1 MADLYGACIT
11 TGKIVKWTY
20 FSSTV
25 NASFSLTSA
34 LCVTFDGT
42 DVIYSANAN
51 SVKKGTGFSAT
62 VQSSFNFPGGGE
74 PYDLHWTSSTALYAV
89 ANSSKFYQLN
99 GFSATVSASFT
110 SGTNLRG
117 AAWDGT
123 NALGTNIPPASNY
136 FFYKFSGF
144 SSTVTAS
151 FDNGSNSARGAA
163 WDGTNFVGVQHTNAA
178 GGMKQYNGFTNSV
191 LSSFSTSGLG
201 VFGIY
206 YYAATPAGPTTVK
219 TWDGVTQSTGIK
231 TYFGVPVANT
241 KSVNGAT

>member
-1 MADLYGACIT
+1 MADLYGACLT

-25 NASFSLTSA
+25 NASFTLSGA
-34 LCVTFDGT
+34 LAITFDGT
-42 DVIYSANAN
+42 DVIYSAATT
-51 SVKKGTGFSAT
+51 SIKKGTGFSAT
-62 VQSSFNFPGGGE
+62 VQSSFNMPGGGE
-74 PYDLHWTSSTALYAV
+74 PYDMHWESASSMYV
-89 ANSSKFYQLN
+89 VKNSDKFYRLN
-99 GFSATVSASFT
+99 GFSSTVSASFT

-144 SSTVTAS
+144 SSTVTSS
-151 FDNGSNSARGAA
+151 FDTGSNSARGAA
-163 WDGTNFVGVQHTNAA
+163 WDGTNLVGVRHTNAA
-178 GGMKQYNGFTNSV
+178 GGMKQYNGFSSSV

-206 YYAATPAGPTTVK
+206 YYAAAAGPTTVK

-231 TYFGVPVANT
+231 TYFGVTLANV